1 MYQIKRIGEVEFQNG
16 NVKVVVDAPYR
27 KGLRHA
33 EQFSHIHL
41 VYGCSVFDEER
52 KASEIWGRMKS
63 VVVRV
68 QQIRMSEGVI
78 IGHYAANL
86 NESNVEP
93 DCSGSILID
102 IKPYFPCEDRVRQE
116 NCIDKME
123 KSIPLHITRLLRT
136 EERIEIESCGWI
148 RKEEGRTFFEG
159 SKEQLNGIS
168 ENEII
173 RVYWWFH
180 RFDKPIYRKVT
191 ECDPPYENAPK
202 VGIFA
207 SRSPVRPNP
216 IAMTLARV
224 LKVDTAAGR
233 VYVNDLDC
241 FDRTPCISIVPYAP
255 EQDYIKEVE
264 VAEWVRHWP
273 EYWVE
278 EATEETMPVIEES
291 QDCSDNGSY
300 GDWEDSGEKV
310 VNLNQWDDKN
320 TQYES
325 ETFIKNAR
333 ENLISRLTEQTLPGK
348 SGLEVI
354 GAYENNLKGI
364 DVTIPYHKL
373 TALVGVSGSG
383 KSSLAYDTIYAECQ
397 RRFADIQGVRDVL
410 PKPRMTRMSG
420 VIPAIAVS
428 QQSIGKNSRS
438 TVGTYSDV
446 YDELQSL
453 FATIG
458 VRHCP
463 KCGKAITPMTIDEME
478 HLLGKEKKVDIY
490 TLTKEPVTGNTR
502 RECLKSALNA
512 GNGACYATVGK
523 ELRLLQTK
531 QMCYHCKQMMFELTP
546 ATFHYNDPESS
557 CKRCYGRG
565 SIIEIS
571 EDTIIQNK
579 SKSLYEN
586 ASVWFQ
592 GLREFKAHPNANWM
606 KGEVFGLAE
615 KYQVDLEQPYEM
627 LPEQFRHELMNGTG
641 DETVTFSYKNEKN
654 GRNGSICRPAEGAI
668 HAIKRFYSEWGNEF
682 SFQSLVTK
690 KVCPVCEGERLRN
703 EGRLVTVGDLRY
715 PVVAR
720 MTFSGIFEWC
730 LHLCEKISEAEYEK
744 VENTILTIA
753 RVSQMAI
760 KLGIGYLELDRE
772 TQTLSG
778 GEKKRLKLLTTLAS
792 DISGILY
799 IMDEPTS
806 GLHPKDYARLSEVFQ
821 TILSRG
827 NTILMVEHNADLI
840 KKADHIIEIG
850 PGAGIHGGRVVEN
863 GPVVS
868 CLNQL
873 TKRILPVKEKLDDEN
888 GIQLEH
894 INYRNLKD
902 LSVQIPRNAITCIHG
917 VSGSGKSTLLE
928 EAIYRKVSENPEL
941 FQQVCYID
949 QQSIGRNQRSTPAT
963 YLKIMDELR
972 KIYARTEEA
981 KKCHFSEAAF
991 SYNNAA
997 GQCDCCKGV
1006 GKINPEFLP
1015 DVWVT
1020 CPQCKGRRYKENIL
1034 EIRYKGYSISD
1045 VLELSV
1051 EQAAEVFAE
1060 EKKLEPVL
1068 KLMSEV
1074 SLGYLMLGQSTTTLS
1089 GGEAQRIKLVNEL
1102 TASSKG
1108 NTLYLFDEPT
1118 SGLSSME
1125 VKQLLKLFHRLIHEG
1140 NTIIVIEHNPE
1151 ILENA
1156 DYQIEL
1162 GPGAGEEGGRIVS
1175 QGPIGEMLC

>member
-1 MYQIKRIGEVEFQNG
+1 M
-16 NVKVVVDAPYR
+16 
-27 KGLRHA
+27 
-33 EQFSHIHL
+33 
-41 VYGCSVFDEER
+41 
-52 KASEIWGRMKS
+52 
-63 VVVRV
+63 
-68 QQIRMSEGVI
+68 
-78 IGHYAANL
+78 
-86 NESNVEP
+86 
-93 DCSGSILID
+93 
-102 IKPYFPCEDRVRQE
+102 
-116 NCIDKME
+116 
-123 KSIPLHITRLLRT
+123 
-136 EERIEIESCGWI
+136 
-148 RKEEGRTFFEG
+148 
-159 SKEQLNGIS
+159 
-168 ENEII
+168 
-173 RVYWWFH
+173 
-180 RFDKPIYRKVT
+180 
-191 ECDPPYENAPK
+191 
-202 VGIFA
+202 
-207 SRSPVRPNP
+207 
-216 IAMTLARV
+216 
-224 LKVDTAAGR
+224 
-233 VYVNDLDC
+233 
-241 FDRTPCISIVPYAP
+241 
-255 EQDYIKEVE
+255 
-264 VAEWVRHWP
+264 
-273 EYWVE
+273 
-278 EATEETMPVIEES
+278 
-291 QDCSDNGSY
+291 
-300 GDWEDSGEKV
+300 
-310 VNLNQWDDKN
+310 
-320 TQYES
+320 
-325 ETFIKNAR
+325 
-333 ENLISRLTEQTLPGK
+333 
-348 SGLEVI
+348 I

-364 DVTIPYHKL
+364 DATIPYHKL

-397 RRFADIQGVRDVL
+397 RRFADIQGSRDVL
-410 PKPRMTRMSG
+410 PKPKMTRMSG

-446 YDELQSL
+446 YDDLQSL

-463 KCGKAITPMTIDEME
+463 KCGKAITPMTVDEME
-478 HLLGKEKKVDIY
+478 QLLGKEKKVDIF
-490 TLTKEPVTGNTR
+490 TLTKEPVTGSTL
-502 RECLKSALNA
+502 RERIKCALDT
-512 GNGACYATVGK
+512 GNGACYATVRK
-523 ELRLLQTK
+523 EMRLLQTK

-565 SIIEIS
+565 SIMEIN
-571 EDTIIQNK
+571 EDTIIQDK
-579 SKSLYEN
+579 TKSLYEN

-606 KGEVFGLAE
+606 KGEVFGLAD
-615 KYQVDLEQPYEM
+615 KHQVDLEQPYEM

-654 GRNGSICRPAEGAI
+654 GRNGSICRPVEGAI

-682 SFQSLVTK
+682 PFQSLVK
-690 KVCPVCEGERLRN
+690 KKLCPVCEGERLRN
-703 EGRLVTVGDLRY
+703 EGRLITVGNLRY

-806 GLHPKDYARLSEVFQ
+806 GLHPKDYARLGEVFQ

-850 PGAGIHGGRVVEN
+850 PGAGTHGGRVIEN
-863 GPVVS
+863 GPVTS
-868 CLNQL
+868 SLNQP
-873 TKRILPVKEKLDDEN
+873 TKRFLPVKETLDFKN
-888 GIQLEH
+888 GIKMEH

-902 LSVQIPRNAITCIHG
+902 LSVQIPGNAITCIHG

-928 EAIYRKVSENPEL
+928 EVIYRKVSENPEL

-981 KKCHFSEAAF
+981 KKRHFSEAVF

-1006 GKINPEFLP
+1006 GKISPEFLP

-1034 EIRYKGYSISD
+1034 EIKYKGYSIAD

-1051 EQAAEVFAE
+1051 EAAAEVFAE

-1108 NTLYLFDEPT
+1108 STLYLFDEPT

-1140 NTIIVIEHNPE
+1140 NTIIVIEHNLE

-1162 GPGAGEEGGRIVS
+1162 GPGAGEEGGRILS
-1175 QGPIGEMLC
+1175 QGPICEKLCKQDENSGLPNEKN